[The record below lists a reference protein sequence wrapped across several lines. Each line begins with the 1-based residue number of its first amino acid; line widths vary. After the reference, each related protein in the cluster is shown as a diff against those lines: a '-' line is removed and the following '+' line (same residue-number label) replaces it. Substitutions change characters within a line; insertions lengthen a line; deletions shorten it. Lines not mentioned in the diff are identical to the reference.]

1 MLDDTLVIF
10 RGEFV
15 RTPNVELAGNSES
28 KYGRDHNPY
37 GFSMSLP
44 GVVIKGGQ
52 FMESPMNSGSR
63 LLRALLQLMIF
74 MLQF

>member
-15 RTPNVELAGNSES
+15 RTPNVELTGNSES

-37 GFSMSLP
+37 GFSMWLA
-44 GVVIKGGQ
+44 GG
-52 FMESPMNSGSR
+52 G
-63 LLRALLQLMIF
+63 I
-74 MLQF
+74 

>member
-10 RGEFV
+10 GGEFV
-15 RTPNVELAGNSES
+15 RTPTVELTGSSES

-37 GFSMSLP
+37 GFSIWLA
-44 GVVIKGGQ
+44 GGVIKGGQ
-52 FMESPMNSGSR
+52 PMEIPMNSGSR